1 MKRSFAKN
9 KEFWENEKENL
20 LEQLRRERDRR
31 GNNPSDQDDD
41 HYFMKENYRSME
53 KELKLKRTKC
63 ER

>member
-53 KELKLKRTKC
+53 KELQLKRS
-63 ER
+63 